1 MKLIYFNLRFYV
13 LTQNLLFRKLPGA
26 SKKNRYLRKLSEDS
40 NKRRKKRSLGF
51 VEEIFEDS
59 SYDEPMIE
67 IMQPAE
73 EEVFYEE
80 LYPAHFDEATYE
92 GVLDFK

>member
-1 MKLIYFNLRFYV
+1 
-13 LTQNLLFRKLPGA
+13 
-26 SKKNRYLRKLSEDS
+26 
-40 NKRRKKRSLGF
+40 
-51 VEEIFEDS
+51 
-59 SYDEPMIE
+59 MIE

-92 GVLDFK
+92 GVLDFKWIFLKLPLY